1 MRGAGGGA
9 WLGARVPA
17 RPPPPGSG
25 CTLDAACQQHSA
37 QFSGMSPHLP
47 APRPP
52 GPAAAKAAAATAPPH
67 FYMRSATL
75 MHPDWGPTPAP
86 SCLLFRTLGRGPGGG
101 PESWGRGGGGGC
113 LMSVF
118 NMQPTPASFFLLSI
132 ILYGVDVF
140 RA

>member
-52 GPAAAKAAAATAPPH
+52 GPAAAKAAAATAPPPSLLH
-67 FYMRSATL
+67 AKCNFDASRL
-75 MHPDWGPTPAP
+75 GPDPRPELPIVPYTGQRPWWGP
-86 SCLLFRTLGRGPGGG
+86 
-101 PESWGRGGGGGC
+101 
-113 LMSVF
+113 
-118 NMQPTPASFFLLSI
+118 
-132 ILYGVDVF
+132 
-140 RA
+140 